1 MMKVS
6 KRVLMCDL
14 SLSSIRRY
22 QCNVTVDYH
31 RGKDNVAVEKI
42 QISQFP
48 VLLGQRGHLVS
59 RFIQTKHTL

>member
-1 MMKVS
+1 MH
-6 KRVLMCDL
+6 DL
-14 SLSSIRRY
+14 SQSSIRRY

-48 VLLGQRGHLVS
+48 VLLGQRGHLMS
-59 RFIQTKHTL
+59 RFI